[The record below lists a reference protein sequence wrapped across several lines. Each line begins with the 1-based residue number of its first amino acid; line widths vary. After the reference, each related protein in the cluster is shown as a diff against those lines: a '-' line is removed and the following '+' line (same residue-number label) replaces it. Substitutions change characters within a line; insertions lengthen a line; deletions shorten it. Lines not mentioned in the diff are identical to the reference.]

1 MLADG
6 EGVFLTFLGLAGAC
20 IGSFMNVVVYRLP
33 RECMFIARPRSRC
46 TACATPIAWYDNIPI
61 LSWLLL
67 RARCRHCKTHIS
79 ARYVSVEIVVAAWF
93 VLSAWH
99 QLCADGADDILAAS
113 GERWITWGVQA
124 LIFVCLLA
132 LSLID
137 FDHRILPDE
146 LTIGGMV
153 LGPVLAF
160 LAPSFQHGRSFVK
173 GVLGWDLAPNL
184 LAVADGLLGMLAAAG
199 VLWGVGWLGAK
210 AFRREA
216 MGFGDVKMFGAMGAV
231 LGMWVF
237 LALVVASLTGA
248 LIGVVSMCLGQGRQI
263 PFGPFL
269 AVGMLVVMFAGP
281 WLLEL
286 WLGLAR
292 AH

>member
-1 MLADG
+1 
-6 EGVFLTFLGLAGAC
+6 
-20 IGSFMNVVVYRLP
+20 
-33 RECMFIARPRSRC
+33 
-46 TACATPIAWYDNIPI
+46 
-61 LSWLLL
+61 
-67 RARCRHCKTHIS
+67 
-79 ARYVSVEIVVAAWF
+79 
-93 VLSAWH
+93 
-99 QLCADGADDILAAS
+99 
-113 GERWITWGVQA
+113 
-124 LIFVCLLA
+124 
-132 LSLID
+132 
-137 FDHRILPDE
+137 
-146 LTIGGMV
+146 
-153 LGPVLAF
+153 
-160 LAPSFQHGRSFVK
+160 
-173 GVLGWDLAPNL
+173 
-184 LAVADGLLGMLAAAG
+184 MLAAAG